1 VQILLVGFDRDNL
14 PINAGP
20 ADQLL
25 FADDIQEAL
34 NFLSHIDIDAVVL
47 DCSRSSEQELD
58 RGVRVLRS
66 KADTPIVTLVRDE
79 RSGSKALAAG
89 ARDFLL
95 SERVSD
101 DLLHR
106 VLRYAAALHTT
117 SRSVAELTGE
127 IERLKRG
134 DNPFSSYFM
143 HFPVGMA
150 VMDLHG
156 RLLRG
161 NAALQ
166 GILGC
171 SPEQMERKTFSNFL
185 HSEDSASYAEKMAAL
200 QAGTIN
206 AFETES
212 RFHRRDGQLG
222 WCRITLARLRDQA
235 GQNRFIFGLIK
246 DISRWKRS
254 EVDLQKAKELAE
266 AMSRT
271 KSEFL
276 ANMSHEIRTPIHTI
290 TGMTELLLGTDLDM
304 EQSEYAEQVRFS
316 ADVLLTLVN
325 DILDFSKIEAGKLDL
340 EEIDF
345 DLYEMLEK
353 AVDLVILEAHKKDLE
368 VILRVASGVPHRLRG
383 DPARLRQ
390 IIINL
395 FNNAVKFTAKGEVRI
410 SVENVRLEQGR
421 CILKVLVRDTGIGIS
436 KDNIARLFKSFSQ
449 ADTSTTR
456 KFGGTG
462 LGLSI
467 SKSLAEMMKGQI
479 GVESEEGAGSTF
491 WFTVSLKTQAKADV
505 YEDLPSDFFSG
516 LRVLVVDDNASAREC
531 VRDYLAQ
538 WGCHV
543 AEARAGEEALS
554 KLREAAGEGN
564 DPFALAL
571 VDLRMPGIDGWQLAS
586 EVISD
591 SLLAE
596 VKLILLTPEGLGS
609 GEAKMKLL
617 KWFHGYLSKPVKPG
631 ALLAEVFRVLTL
643 GYEPGLE
650 ELEAADELEP
660 GEEARQMPVKPLQ
673 KQEPASGARVL
684 VVEDHEVN
692 QQLFRTILEK
702 LGHRVMLVGDG
713 LQAVQA
719 AERQPFDLIFMDIQM
734 PNMNGYDAAR
744 KLREMGVRTPI
755 IAVTASALQEEQKR
769 ALSAGM
775 NHCLT
780 KPFKKKDLVPVLEQW
795 LTAVHHSDAPQPD
808 ASLQE
813 ADVRGPG
820 EEVFDFPKAV
830 ATFMGREDLVRT
842 LLVSFIA
849 TAADQISR
857 IAEALERG
865 DLEIARQEAHSIKG
879 GALHLA
885 AAPFGEAAREL
896 EEAAGAGKV
905 EAARAALAGLK
916 GQFGR
921 LESAAAV
928 YKSSSDE
935 AGDYQ
940 SSEPR

>member
-1 VQILLVGFDRDNL
+1 MQILLVGLDRDNF
-14 PINAGP
+14 PINASP

-25 FADDIQEAL
+25 FADELQEAF
-34 NFLSHIDIDAVVL
+34 NILSHIDVDAVVL
-47 DCSRSSEQELD
+47 DCSRISDRELEAS
-58 RGVRVLRS
+58 VRKLKA
-66 KADTPIVTLVRDE
+66 KADPPIVTLVRDE

-89 ARDFLL
+89 AQDFLI
-95 SERVSD
+95 SELVSD

-106 VLRYAAALHTT
+106 VLRYTSALHTT
-117 SRSVAELTGE
+117 SRSVAALTGE
-127 IERLKRG
+127 IERLKSS
-134 DNPFSSYFM
+134 DNPFSSFFI

-150 VMDLHG
+150 VMDLQG

-161 NAALQ
+161 NGALQ
-166 GILGC
+166 TILGC
-171 SPEQMERKTFSNFL
+171 SPEELEQKTFLNFL
-185 HSEDSASYAEKMAAL
+185 HSEDSAQYVEKLAAL
-200 QAGTIN
+200 QSGTVN

-212 RFHRRDGQLG
+212 RFHRSDGQLG
-222 WCRITLARLRDQA
+222 WCRITLSQLP
-235 GQNRFIFGLIK
+235 GQSEHNRFIFGLVK

-266 AMSRT
+266 AMTRT

-290 TGMTELLLGTDLDM
+290 TGMTELLLDTDLDM

-353 AVDLVILEAHKKDLE
+353 AVDLAILEAHKKDLE
-368 VILRVASGVPHRLRG
+368 VIQHVAPGVPHRLRG

-390 IIINL
+390 IVINL
-395 FNNAVKFTAKGEVRI
+395 FNNAVKFTAKGEVQI
-410 SVENVRLEQGR
+410 SVEDVQQEEGR

-436 KDNIARLFKSFSQ
+436 KDNIARLFQSFSQ

-467 SKSLAEMMKGQI
+467 SKSLVEMMNGQI
-479 GVESEEGAGSTF
+479 GVESKEGAGSTF
-491 WFTVSLKTQAKADV
+491 WFTVSLKTQARADL
-505 YEDLPSDFFSG
+505 YDDLPSDFFSG

-531 VRDYLAQ
+531 VRGYLEYC
-538 WGCHV
+538 GCRV
-543 AEARAGEEALS
+543 EEARAGEDALS
-554 KLREAAGEGN
+554 KLREAAGEGK

-596 VKLILLTPEGLGS
+596 MKLILLTPEGLGS

-617 KWFHGYLSKPVKPG
+617 KWFHGYLSKPVKRV

-643 GYEPGLE
+643 DYEPELA
-650 ELEAADELEP
+650 ELEPVDELEP
-660 GEEARQMPVKPLQ
+660 VEEAEQIPLVPVEQQAP
-673 KQEPASGARVL
+673 PSGARVL

-692 QQLFRTILEK
+692 QQLFKTILEK
-702 LGHRVMLVGDG
+702 LGHRVMLAGDG
-713 LQAVQA
+713 LQAVEA
-719 AERQPFDLIFMDIQM
+719 AERQQYDLIFMDIQM
-734 PNMNGYDAAR
+734 PNMNGYDATR

-755 IAVTASALQEEQKR
+755 IAVTASALEEEQKR

-780 KPFKKKDLVPVLEQW
+780 KPFKKKDLVPVLDQW
-795 LTAVHHSDAPQPD
+795 LPAVRRSDAPQPGTPQQGGPQQGGP
-808 ASLQE
+808 LQE
-813 ADVRGPG
+813 ADARSIGQ
-820 EEVFDFPKAV
+820 EVLDFPKAV
-830 ATFMGREDLVRT
+830 EAFMGREDLVRK

-849 TAADQISR
+849 TAGEQIRR
-857 IAEALERG
+857 IATALERG
-865 DLEIARQEAHSIKG
+865 ELEVAREEAHSMEG

-885 AAPFGEAAREL
+885 AAPLAEAARVL
-896 EEAAGAGKV
+896 EEAAKAGRG
-905 EAARAALAGLK
+905 EAARAALGSLK
-916 GQFGR
+916 EQFER
-921 LESAAAV
+921 LKSVAAA
-928 YKSSSDE
+928 YDS
-935 AGDYQ
+935 
-940 SSEPR
+940 